1 MRRGKKSPFSFA
13 GLKKCKL
20 NFAKGITIKTL
31 I

>member
-1 MRRGKKSPFSFA
+1 MRRNKKVLFSFA
-13 GLKKCKL
+13 ELKKCKL